1 MIMAMLPIFMIGM
14 VVGIAL
20 SYAFYKY
27 KEDTPSNAKIEWQE
41 REIEQLERDNDMLM
55 NLNEKLYNKINDL
68 KQELNK

>member
-1 MIMAMLPIFMIGM
+1 MAMLPIFMIGM
-14 VVGIAL
+14 VVGIIL

-41 REIEQLERDNDMLM
+41 REIEQLEKDNDMLM
-55 NLNEKLYNKINDL
+55 NLNEKLYNEINDL